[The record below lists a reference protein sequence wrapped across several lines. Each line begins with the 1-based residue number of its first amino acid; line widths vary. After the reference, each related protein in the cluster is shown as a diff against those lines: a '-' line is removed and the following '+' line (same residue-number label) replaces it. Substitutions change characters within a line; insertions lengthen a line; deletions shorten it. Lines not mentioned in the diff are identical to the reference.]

1 MTGDILFVVFISF
14 LCKLAYAAGQ
24 RDGMVTATSVLLDS
38 DDVL

>member
-1 MTGDILFVVFISF
+1 MTGDILFVLLVSF
-14 LCKLAYAAGQ
+14 LVKLAYASGR